1 MLRKIVIAAVF
12 LVIAVMT
19 FGFLTKDKFGDKP
32 APFGLS
38 KFFPSRDYFAD
49 VSNLP
54 SCGDKK
60 DLFALSP
67 LNLSDFTFITPL
79 GLLGPTGHTLPS
91 PHLYFNVRKTVPGDD
106 TSLPAQIDVIAP
118 TDLKITTV
126 KWLEAKNKPE
136 WNDGA
141 IVFGVCKEFKAYF
154 DHMKTFSEKIKKAYD
169 DNPFKACNE
178 YTLGYPFGSVDYRLC
193 VAKVDIDIKKGE
205 KVGTAGG
212 GEGQRAFDLGAFDTR
227 VQSETFANF
236 KRWEDREQMEYVVC
250 ALDYFPTD
258 LQGELRSRLGGL
270 NANGNEVKSP
280 SCGEVIQD
288 VPGTAMGVWATPGD
302 ELIITET
309 TNLALVHENI
319 EPQYLVFS
327 MADSGK
333 KIGLPPGKYTF
344 LPKNEGP
351 VNRHFKDI
359 TSDGRVYCFETIEKY
374 YSGQETR
381 VNILMYMPTPEA
393 LRIGKLASPSCK
405 SSSWE
410 MENFVEFV
418 R

>member
-1 MLRKIVIAAVF
+1 MLPKIIIGVI
-12 LVIAVMT
+12 LLIIAVMT

-32 APFGLS
+32 APLGLD

-49 VSNLP
+49 TANLP
-54 SCGDKK
+54 SCGDKQE
-60 DLFALSP
+60 LFAKSP
-67 LNLSDFTFITPL
+67 LQLSDFDEITPL

-91 PHLYFNVRKTVPGDD
+91 PHLYFNVRKTIPGDD
-106 TSLPAQIDVIAP
+106 SSTPAQVDVIAP
-118 TDLKITTV
+118 TDFKVTTV

-141 IVFGVCKEFKAYF
+141 IVFGVCREFKAYF

-169 DNPFKACNE
+169 DNSFKGCNE

-193 VAKVDIDIKKGE
+193 IAKVDVEIKAGE

-212 GEGQRAFDLGAFDTR
+212 GEGQRAFDFGAFDTR
-227 VQSETFANF
+227 VPRRIFANF
-236 KRWEDREQMEYVVC
+236 SRWEDREQMAHVVC
-250 ALDYFPTD
+250 ALDYFPND
-258 LQGELRSRLGGL
+258 LKQQLKDRLGG
-270 NANGNEVKSP
+270 NDIDGKSVKSQ

-288 VPGTAMGVWATPGD
+288 IPGTAMGVWARPGD
-302 ELIITET
+302 GLIVTET
-309 TNLALVHENI
+309 TNLSLVHENV

-333 KIGLPPGKYTF
+333 KANLPPGKYTF
-344 LPKNEGP
+344 LPKNEGM

-359 TSDGRVYCFETIEKY
+359 TSDGKVYCFETIEKY
-374 YSGQETR
+374 YSGEETK
-381 VNILMYMPTPEA
+381 VTILLDMPTEQT
-393 LRIGKLASPSCK
+393 LRIGKLNDSGCDQGP
-405 SSSWE
+405 WQIN
-410 MENFVEFV
+410 NFVEFV